1 MQSSRDGIK
10 FNRRRPPSGA
20 DGQLEPPEPSGLYTT
35 YRDTTKEVAKIKVPD
50 LKDQGIVSILADCW
64 ERTSTIEV
72 PQYKDGE
79 HEVRRLWDEATAEAM
94 GRSPEEL
101 SELRELLHRE
111 PLVRQLG
118 YNQYGHEK
126 IDTENDETGT

>member
-1 MQSSRDGIK
+1 MFLNSTIGRMQIMRKPGKILTFPNYS
-10 FNRRRPPSGA
+10 A
-20 DGQLEPPEPSGLYTT
+20 
-35 YRDTTKEVAKIKVPD
+35 KEVAKIKVPD
-50 LKDQGIVSILADCW
+50 LNDEGIVSVLADCW
-64 ERTSTIEV
+64 EQTSTIEV

-126 IDTENDETGT
+126 TDTDNDETDT